1 MVSQTKLNKLYSPYR
16 SFNKYVGGYVMKDVV
31 VDEIVKGLNWKEK
44 VIVKICRNTCMKL
57 YRKGMIDCFNYY
69 NKDGTF

>member
-1 MVSQTKLNKLYSPYR
+1 MVSPTKPYKLYPPVR

-44 VIVKICRNTCMKL
+44 IVMYVFTKTIIKVYNIAKIRTINELLK
-57 YRKGMIDCFNYY
+57 
-69 NKDGTF
+69 

>member
-1 MVSQTKLNKLYSPYR
+1 MVSPTKPYKLYPPVR

-44 VIVKICRNTCMKL
+44 IVMYVFTKTIIKV
-57 YRKGMIDCFNYY
+57 Y
-69 NKDGTF
+69 NIARIRTINELLK

>member
-44 VIVKICRNTCMKL
+44 IVMYVFTKTIIKV
-57 YRKGMIDCFNYY
+57 Y
-69 NKDGTF
+69 NIARIRTINELLK